1 RITYLLFVG
10 YESQGLK
17 GSGPGYYRER
27 LGFYLG
33 RCVPCRCNRHSD
45 KCLDRSGI
53 CVECKDNTEGDHC
66 ERCKPGFYGNG
77 VQSSCSPCPCPLTVT
92 SNNFATGCAEN
103 NGRLQCFC
111 KPGYSGENCER
122 CAPGYFGNPAEV
134 GGQCRPCQCGNS
146 NPTNCDPLTG
156 QCGTCPGNNLQRG
169 LVCFLCYVEDVI
181 VKQNNFLIVNLSVLD
196 HIKNKLAMIID
207 ENKDLVDKMKN
218 DLSLYQ
224 SKLLDLQDAM
234 TEAANLTKKADD
246 LNRINTFALDNIKV
260 WGICKRKSPLALTFL
275 TFKCN
280 LMIVDSSQFHHPQ
293 GPEYEKQG
301 AELDG
306 AFSSLNTK
314 VNQLSDVSSKEPIV
328 IRAEKHAEDLNQL
341 ANSLDRGT
349 QGWHSCRSLV
359 TADCSLDDMLRD
371 SNDKLH
377 LCSTFQVGRM
387 SQGAG
392 QSGIWTRSGWWA
404 GRVAQEN
411 DINKTLSRAKE
422 VARGANDTVAKVM
435 DKLQPILSDLENLNT
450 ITGNIPNL
458 DDFNH
463 ALREA
468 EDSVNI
474 LTNTLPSLVQKLNN
488 LSKSQPANNISENID
503 RIREL
508 IEQAREAANKV
519 CFPQVFNGKSG
530 VEVRLPNDLNDLKAY
545 NSLVLYLKRPSE
557 PARGDNRQKRQ
568 PDQDMF
574 VLYLGHKNVSEYI
587 GMALVDKKLVT
598 VYKLGKDKEAKI
610 ESDLTVSTA
619 VFDNAEFKRKNDV
632 SSNTTYFP
640 VSNGKGMLL
649 TLDPQN
655 TVFYVGGYPSNFTP
669 PASLKY
675 DNFIGDIELGV
686 LNERLVSLY
695 NFRETFNLNTTIDKP
710 DARYYAHISKLL
722 NIPVKSSLRACVRS
736 IKVNSGNKDL
746 SNEKTVGVSKRCS
759 EDLLV
764 STQPKFSAI
773 IRKPT
778 KHTHYTLYPVE
789 RFETSSQHER
799 LINVNLCFKADTNAN
814 SFFLLHSRSKFSV
827 DVRTVTSEG
836 IIFYVADKAERSYM
850 ALYILKGRFFF
861 SFVVDGIKLKIKS
874 KAKYNDGQ
882 WHTVVFSR
890 EGNTGKL
897 VIDGLRTRQSSITT
911 SSSLE
916 VESPFY
922 LGGLPSGKGQDSFQ
936 GCIRNFKLD
945 GSQLS
950 VPSRM
955 LGVTPCFDGK
965 SEPGAYF
972 SAEGGYV
979 ILDNAF
985 VVGRD
990 FELLFEV
997 RARSQTGVLFH
1008 ISSPQGNYLSLYMHK
1023 GKVTVSVNNGA
1034 GEFSTSV
1041 DPQQSLCDGQS
1052 HRIAVDGSL
1061 FARCSLVSK
1070 IYLLFFPQ
1078 FTDAVQTPHLPVRTP
1093 FIGCMQSVVINE
1105 KPVTFSKAAEVYG
1118 AVSLTRCPTM

>member
-1 RITYLLFVG
+1 MSSVVSFCAVNVYDCMIQLYHS
-10 YESQGLK
+10 YENHRPHCR
-17 GSGPGYYRER
+17 PGYYRER

-156 QCGTCPGNNLQRG
+156 QCGTCPVCDSCVKTLLGDLNKMDIDIQTIKLQVQNANASAAAQERMNALDRAIASTG
-169 LVCFLCYVEDVI
+169 VSPIEPNCLFLCPINFVQFCLLCNSISVAHQLTEDR
-181 VKQNNFLIVNLSVLD
+181 Q
-196 HIKNKLAMIID
+196 
-207 ENKDLVDKMKN
+207 
-218 DLSLYQ
+218 
-224 SKLLDLQDAM
+224 
-234 TEAANLTKKADD
+234 
-246 LNRINTFALDNIKV
+246 
-260 WGICKRKSPLALTFL
+260 
-275 TFKCN
+275 
-280 LMIVDSSQFHHPQ
+280 
-293 GPEYEKQG
+293 
-301 AELDG
+301 
-306 AFSSLNTK
+306 
-314 VNQLSDVSSKEPIV
+314 
-328 IRAEKHAEDLNQL
+328 
-341 ANSLDRGT
+341 
-349 QGWHSCRSLV
+349 
-359 TADCSLDDMLRD
+359 
-371 SNDKLH
+371 KLH
-377 LCSTFQVGRM
+377 LLMCIVRASCVKLVPYSEDKARTLLNLLSLHFISDLIDRLGTKTSGNVGEKLAEAERMLKELRNRNFGQEKSVAEREKNESKKCNYCSLFLMRKI
-387 SQGAG
+387 SLNFAG
-392 QSGIWTRSGWWA
+392 CYLRGQDH
-404 GRVAQEN
+404 

-508 IEQAREAANKV
+508 IEQAREAANKINV
-519 CFPQVFNGKSG
+519 PMKFNGKSG

-619 VFDNAEFKRKNDV
+619 VFDNAEFKRMLTTTLQD
-632 SSNTTYFP
+632 SSPPRCAYP
-640 VSNGKGMLL
+640 A
-649 TLDPQN
+649 N
-655 TVFYVGGYPSNFTP
+655 TVLTVNYFFQP

-710 DARYYAHISKLL
+710 DAR
-722 NIPVKSSLRACVRS
+722 
-736 IKVNSGNKDL
+736 
-746 SNEKTVGVSKRCS
+746 
-759 EDLLV
+759 
-764 STQPKFSAI
+764 
-773 IRKPT
+773 
-778 KHTHYTLYPVE
+778 
-789 RFETSSQHER
+789 
-799 LINVNLCFKADTNAN
+799 CFKADTNAN

-922 LGGLPSGKGQDSFQ
+922 LGGLPSGKGQQRRKQLPRDSFQ

-1052 HRIAVDGSL
+1052 HRIAGKYSAVIYKTQRYIPVSRLPTWPQRKFSYAHFLGVSRYPNQLHMDIPEIDCWNGMRSL
-1061 FARCSLVSK
+1061 SLEGC
-1070 IYLLFFPQ
+1070 ILL
-1078 FTDAVQTPHLPVRTP
+1078 T
-1093 FIGCMQSVVINE
+1093 
-1105 KPVTFSKAAEVYG
+1105 
-1118 AVSLTRCPTM
+1118 